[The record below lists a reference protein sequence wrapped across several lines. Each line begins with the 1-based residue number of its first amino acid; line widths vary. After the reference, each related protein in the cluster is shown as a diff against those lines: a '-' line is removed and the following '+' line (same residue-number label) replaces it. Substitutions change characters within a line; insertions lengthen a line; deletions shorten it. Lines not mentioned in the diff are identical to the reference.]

1 MSVLFWLKMD
11 LVLLRNHHNPFWSNT
26 SVVQSVPARIIQVR
40 FGSIHR
46 DWWGCVVLALAC
58 IRTRFLHFSRFS
70 LVFSDQ
76 WYEMS
81 LPANGSELL
90 Q

>member
-1 MSVLFWLKMD
+1 MSVLFWLKMVV
-11 LVLLRNHHNPFWSNT
+11 VLLRNHHNPFWSST

-40 FGSIHR
+40 FGSIHW
-46 DWWGCVVLALAC
+46 DWCGSVILALAC
-58 IRTRFLHFSRFS
+58 IHTRFLHFSWFS
-70 LVFSDQ
+70 LVISDQ

-81 LPANGSELL
+81 LPVIGLELL